1 MNAGR
6 QILHEG
12 HNAHARS
19 QRAVIVCSI
28 YDIHDRERTGSWCL
42 LSVPLLVCNRKN
54 RKRPILSRRSSHLQE
69 NMVLSMRAENDCSM
83 PALAEHAFI

>member
-1 MNAGR
+1 MLTPVPSAPLSSVAYTIFMIVNG
-6 QILHEG
+6 LDLG
-12 HNAHARS
+12 
-19 QRAVIVCSI
+19 VCSLFR
-28 YDIHDRERTGSWCL
+28 YWFATG
-42 LSVPLLVCNRKN
+42 KN